1 MRKEAHGIES
11 IKTASSYVKRKEG
24 RERRRGEWRKGGG
37 TGRMK
42 EEGRGRKEGKKEEIY
57 VIGILP
63 IDKIKS

>member
-11 IKTASSYVKRKEG
+11 IKTTSGYVKRKEG
-24 RERRRGEWRKGGG
+24 RERRRGEWSKGGG
-37 TGRMK
+37 TGRME

-57 VIGILP
+57 VIRILP